1 MSADR
6 LAQSPLFHPTTQLP
20 RAAEQRLYWVPL
32 LLAPAAALLFSIV
45 AVPRIDFE
53 RAAADAID
61 RSEGAA
67 QMTPH
72 DRETKLEQARKV
84 AALAAYTGAAFG
96 TGLSALLAALG
107 VWLAFHVV
115 GQKPGFAQTFTV
127 MCWALLP
134 GAIESV
140 LSIPAL
146 IVRGTIPVEQLATIF
161 PANLGSLLPAG
172 VQGPL
177 ASFLGA
183 VDLFSI
189 WSVWLV
195 AVGMAGVARV
205 SGRRALV
212 TMIVLWLA
220 YVAVFRV
227 ALPVLGGAK

>member
-1 MSADR
+1 
-6 LAQSPLFHPTTQLP
+6 
-20 RAAEQRLYWVPL
+20 
-32 LLAPAAALLFSIV
+32 
-45 AVPRIDFE
+45 
-53 RAAADAID
+53 
-61 RSEGAA
+61 
-67 QMTPH
+67 
-72 DRETKLEQARKV
+72 
-84 AALAAYTGAAFG
+84 
-96 TGLSALLAALG
+96 
-107 VWLAFHVV
+107 
-115 GQKPGFAQTFTV
+115 

-134 GAIESV
+134 GAIESL

-146 IVRGTIPVEQLATIF
+146 IVRGTIPVEQLASIF
-161 PANLGSLLPAG
+161 PASLGSLLPAG

-195 AVGMAGVARV
+195 SVGMAGVARV

-212 TMIVLWLA
+212 TTIVLWLA